1 MPQEQSASRIARAA
15 RALSRSPITRAQSAA
30 ARSNHLSPLIR
41 RSSSLP
47 SDIFSSVAA
56 VYGSDGPVP
65 TLSAPPTPP
74 MVPVPSPPSPET
86 MSSLTSMDSDEDEPV
101 HVVSTPISPASSVY
115 PTSPSASSYA
125 PPSPG
130 MLSYGSSLPRD
141 ASESEDV
148 DVDMQDD
155 SRTSD
160 GTDHGA
166 PYFRDADV
174 RLEVHL
180 ITSKLCQAEDDYL
193 TAAGDILTNT
203 QYAFEDTARIEMH
216 LLTARL
222 RSAED
227 AYLAAARDLAADAH
241 FLFSELRR

>member
-1 MPQEQSASRIARAA
+1 MLVIV
-15 RALSRSPITRAQSAA
+15 
-30 ARSNHLSPLIR
+30 IR

-101 HVVSTPISPASSVY
+101 HVASTPISPASSVY

-166 PYFRDADV
+166 PYFRDAV
-174 RLEVHL
+174 RHNSPLML
-180 ITSKLCQAEDDYL
+180 LKYPIFMITSV
-193 TAAGDILTNT
+193 
-203 QYAFEDTARIEMH
+203 
-216 LLTARL
+216 
-222 RSAED
+222 
-227 AYLAAARDLAADAH
+227 
-241 FLFSELRR
+241 